1 MSLSHQQKR
10 FADLILQGRNQTDA
24 YKEAGYKCANDNSA
38 AANASDLIRNPKVI
52 AYMNEQRQEA
62 AQALNIDLQWLIAK
76 GVAILEAA
84 EKDKAYGP
92 AISALKEVGILT
104 GERIEKSQRENINR
118 NADELDETELLNL
131 ARSGSAGVAG
141 PADRPAQLN

>member
-1 MSLSHQQKR
+1 MSLTEQQER
-10 FADLILQGRNQTDA
+10 FCQLIAQGKNQTDA
-24 YKEAGYKCANDNSA
+24 YIEAGYKCKGPEVAR
-38 AANASDLIRNPKVI
+38 ANASRLIANANI
-52 AYMNEQRQEA
+52 AARLAALRSEA
-62 AQALNIDLQWLIAK
+62 AQEAQIDLAWLIREAVATYTAAK
-76 GVAILEAA
+76 S
-84 EKDKAYGP
+84 DKAYGP
-92 AISALKEVGILT
+92 AVSALKEVGILT